1 MILTDSLPHT
11 HQSSPQDQHFAG
23 SGFLSPL
30 TSCLFSCLSLSTTFS
45 LPMAL
50 PFLSCAGGSF
60 PLSNLQKWALFSA
73 QPQILPK
80 RFTHSLTLW
89 PIDVPV
95 IPECVYPTQ
104 ASLSD
109 YFTNPSENHTATSNF
124 THLKLSHSSP
134 KCVLSSSLS
143 RWLVPPSP
151 FLLPT
156 DLVSFFTPHIVPLL
170 IPLISCSFFASAP
183 LWLLECLVPQQAER
197 ASLPE
202 HPEQRVQ
209 LEMGPPVSLYQ
220 GEQRAAAASMAAIPP
235 GHRGSRSDGLERN
248 DCPRAAGHLHICSRK
263 CRGLHARELLGQFL
277 GQVGIPR
284 ATDLCCPRAQPLQCF
299 PQGGRP
305 WDPCCSCFSRLQASE
320 PMLQLFL

>member
-1 MILTDSLPHT
+1 
-11 HQSSPQDQHFAG
+11 
-23 SGFLSPL
+23 
-30 TSCLFSCLSLSTTFS
+30 
-45 LPMAL
+45 MAL

-60 PLSNLQKWALFSA
+60 PLSNLQTWALFSA

-89 PIDVPV
+89 PICVPV

-170 IPLISCSFFASAP
+170 ISLISCSFFAAAP

-202 HPEQRVQ
+202 HPEPRVQ

-235 GHRGSRSDGLERN
+235 GHRGSRSDWGWREMTAPGLR
-248 DCPRAAGHLHICSRK
+248 DICTFAVGSAEDFMPESFW
-263 CRGLHARELLGQFL
+263 GIQGQFL

-284 ATDLCCPRAQPLQCF
+284 ATDLCCPWAQPLQCF
-299 PQGGRP
+299 PQGSRP
-305 WDPCCSCFSRLQASE
+305 WDPCCSCFSSYLHPFSTSS
-320 PMLQLFL
+320 P